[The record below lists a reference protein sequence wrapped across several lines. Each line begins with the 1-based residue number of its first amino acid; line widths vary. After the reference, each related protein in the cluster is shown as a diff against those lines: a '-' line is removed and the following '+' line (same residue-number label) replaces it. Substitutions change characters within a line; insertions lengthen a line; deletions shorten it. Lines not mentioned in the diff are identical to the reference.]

1 MLRVLKNL
9 VKFAVIL
16 IAGIYLSAWALSPFI
31 ANHFIAQYLEQHDL
45 ELEDQTTIRYNPFL
59 SRLTIDS
66 LVVKNQNADVL
77 SLSSLS
83 LEISAYQLIS
93 RELNVSELLIDGLYL
108 VIDKQAESLS
118 IAGIRMPTAEKT
130 VIEEADVQP
139 PSELE
144 SSDLEST
151 DLEST
156 ELTSTEQQDSEN
168 DVKSAEPDF
177 QLLMPEMRLTNSKID
192 IIENGQLHTLKLKD
206 IGLHVDKI
214 TPNLQ
219 NLSLS
224 LLAEFNKAEIAL
236 TASTEMV
243 NQLGQIS
250 VDVDVQDVNIH
261 KFSHFF
267 TPQITLENGF
277 VSYKGKHNIKLMKEG
292 IRVEIADIGFKT
304 QGIEVNKNDI
314 HFTLGEQQF
323 NSPLMTVDVN
333 NETQLTVAG
342 KGDLLWQDVNVFN
355 KTANEVLVA
364 MSQLALS
371 GLDLYS
377 SEGQYNVTIDM
388 SSLLDSFFSNNT
400 ENDIPALTAFSALT
414 VNDVELTNQ
423 SLSIN
428 TVELAGLKSDVQLD
442 KDKQIKNLI
451 LTLDQL
457 TNAIAGPEGE
467 IESEVDSN
475 VDSNV
480 DSDVESEALTSQDTP
495 LKDNAAQ
502 VINKDASKGV
512 NTGASQVAAVESD
525 NAEFH
530 IQLNNFSLVDSAN
543 IQFTD
548 QSVSPIYARF
558 IKVNELSAGP
568 FDNQKPDQISVI
580 KVTGIS
586 NNYTNFDMTI
596 DAKPFLAAQSYTV
609 KGSLNQLDL
618 ESLSAYVKTALGYE
632 IESGQL
638 DLAMDIKLIGSQ
650 IDGNSHILLRGI
662 ELSSV
667 DDYERKESSNQSY
680 IPFNTALGMLKDGD
694 GNVELDLPVSG
705 DTNSPSFGFS
715 GFITLLVK
723 QATIAGAKEYL
734 TMTFVP
740 YASLV
745 KIVMAADKHLLKI
758 EVSDLNYSP
767 KEFEV
772 TEDQDVFIT
781 TFTELLKDKKDLQI
795 KMCGVSTAE
804 DLGQEKGKKLSID
817 EIGALIRISEQRANN
832 FKRFMV
838 EEQGISSSRL
848 LLCKP
853 RIDNTMNA
861 TPHIMFET

>member
-1 MLRVLKNL
+1 MLRLLKNL
-9 VKFAVIL
+9 VKFTAIL
-16 IAGIYLSAWALSPFI
+16 IAGIYLSVWALSPFI
-31 ANHFIAQYLEQHDL
+31 ANHFIAQYLKQHDL

-66 LVVKNQNADVL
+66 LVVKNQKADVL

-139 PSELE
+139 PLELE
-144 SSDLEST
+144 NT
-151 DLEST
+151 DLESA
-156 ELTSTEQQDSEN
+156 ELTSTEQQNSGN

-177 QLLMPEMRLTNSKID
+177 QLLMPEMQLTHSKID

-250 VDVDVQDVNIH
+250 VDVDVKNVNIH

-277 VSYKGKHNIKLMKEG
+277 VSYKGKHNFKLMKEG

-364 MSQLALS
+364 MSQLALN
-371 GLDLYS
+371 GIDLYS
-377 SEGQYNVTIDM
+377 SEGQYNVTIDT

-428 TVELAGLKSDVQLD
+428 TIELAGLKSDVQLD

-457 TNAIAGPEGE
+457 TKAIAGSKGE
-467 IESEVDSN
+467 IESEADSK
-475 VDSNV
+475 
-480 DSDVESEALTSQDTP
+480 VESEALASQDTP
-495 LKDNAAQ
+495 LKDNAAKG
-502 VINKDASKGV
+502 INKDASKGV
-512 NTGASQVAAVESD
+512 NTDASQLAAVESD

-586 NNYTNFDMTI
+586 NNYTNFDITI

-705 DTNSPSFGFS
+705 DTNSPSFGLS

-772 TEDQDVFIT
+772 SEDQNVFIT

>member
-1 MLRVLKNL
+1 MLRLLKNL
-9 VKFAVIL
+9 VKFTAIL
-16 IAGIYLSAWALSPFI
+16 IAGIYLSVWALSPFI
-31 ANHFIAQYLEQHDL
+31 ANHFIAQYLEQHEL
-45 ELEDQTTIRYNPFL
+45 ELESQSTIRYNPFL

-66 LVVKNQNADVL
+66 LVVKNQKADVL

-108 VIDKQAESLS
+108 VIDKQAESLT
-118 IAGIRMPTAEKT
+118 IAGIRIPTAEKT
-130 VIEEADVQP
+130 VIEEADVEP
-139 PSELE
+139 PHSVLESSELE
-144 SSDLEST
+144 SSELESA
-151 DLEST
+151 
-156 ELTSTEQQDSEN
+156 EQQVSEN
-168 DVKSAEPDF
+168 DVKSVEPDF
-177 QLLMPEMRLTNSKID
+177 QLLMPEMRLTDSKID
-192 IIENGQLHTLKLKD
+192 IIENGQLHTLKLKN

-224 LLAEFNKAEIAL
+224 LLAEFNKADIAL
-236 TASTEMV
+236 SASTEMV

-250 VDVDVQDVNIH
+250 FDVEVKDANIH
-261 KFSHFF
+261 KFSHLFS
-267 TPQITLENGF
+267 PQVTLKNGF
-277 VSYKGKHNIKLMKEG
+277 VSYKGKHHIKLMKEG
-292 IRVEIADIGFKT
+292 IRLEVADLGFKT

-323 NSPLMTVDVN
+323 NSPLMTVDVRN
-333 NETQLTVAG
+333 DTQLTVVG

-377 SEGQYNVTIDM
+377 SEGQYKVTIDTT
-388 SSLLDSFFSNNT
+388 SLLDSFFSNNT

-414 VNDVELTNQ
+414 VNDIELSNQ
-423 SLSIN
+423 SLAIN
-428 TVELAGLKSDVQLD
+428 TVELAGLKSDIQLD

-457 TNAIAGPEGE
+457 TKAIAGPE
-467 IESEVDSN
+467 D
-475 VDSNV
+475 
-480 DSDVESEALTSQDTP
+480 DVESETEALVSQDIPLKDNTDQDASQDASQDTSQDTR
-495 LKDNAAQ
+495 
-502 VINKDASKGV
+502 
-512 NTGASQVAAVESD
+512 QVATKDSD
-525 NAEFH
+525 ADFH

-580 KVTGIS
+580 KVAGIS
-586 NNYTNFDMTI
+586 NNYTNFDIAI
-596 DAKPFLAAQSYTV
+596 DAKPFLAAQSYTL

-618 ESLSAYVKTALGYE
+618 ESLSAYVSTALGYE

-638 DLAMDIKLIGSQ
+638 DLAIDVKLVGSQ
-650 IDGNSHILLRGI
+650 IDGDSHILLRGI

-667 DDYERKESSNQSY
+667 EDYENKDASNQSY

-705 DTNSPSFGFS
+705 DTSSPSFGFS
-715 GFITLLVK
+715 GFVTLLVK

-758 EVSDLNYSP
+758 EVSDLNYTP
-767 KEFEV
+767 LEFEV
-772 TEDQDVFIT
+772 TEDQKVFIT
-781 TFTELLKDKKDLQI
+781 TFTELLKDKTDLQI

-804 DLGQEKGKKLSID
+804 DLGQEKGKKLSKDDIQ
-817 EIGALIRISEQRANN
+817 ALIRISEQRANN

-853 RIDNTMNA
+853 RIDNTMKA

>member
-1 MLRVLKNL
+1 MLRLLKNL
-9 VKFAVIL
+9 VKFTAIL
-16 IAGIYLSAWALSPFI
+16 IAGIYLSVWALSPFI
-31 ANHFIAQYLEQHDL
+31 ANHFIAQYLEQHEL
-45 ELEDQTTIRYNPFL
+45 ELENQTTIRYNPFL

-66 LVVKNQNADVL
+66 LVVKNQKADVL

-118 IAGIRMPTAEKT
+118 IAGIRIPTAEKT
-130 VIEEADVQP
+130 VIEESDVE
-139 PSELE
+139 PSHSVLE
-144 SSDLEST
+144 SA
-151 DLEST
+151 
-156 ELTSTEQQDSEN
+156 EQQDSES
-168 DVKSAEPDF
+168 DVKSVEPDF
-177 QLLMPEMRLTNSKID
+177 QLLMPEMRLTDSKID
-192 IIENGQLHTLKLKD
+192 IIENGQLHSLKLKN

-224 LLAEFNKAEIAL
+224 LLAEFNKADIAL
-236 TASTEMV
+236 SASTEMV

-250 VDVDVQDVNIH
+250 FDVEVKDANIH
-261 KFSHFF
+261 KFSHLF
-267 TPQITLENGF
+267 TPQVTLKNGF

-292 IRVEIADIGFKT
+292 VRLEVADLGFKT

-323 NSPLMTVDVN
+323 NSPLMTVDVRN
-333 NETQLTVAG
+333 NTQLTVAG

-355 KTANEVLVA
+355 KTTNEVLVA

-371 GLDLYS
+371 GFDLYS
-377 SEGQYNVTIDM
+377 SEGQYKVTIDTT
-388 SSLLDSFFSNNT
+388 SLLDSFFSNNT

-423 SLSIN
+423 SLVIN

-457 TNAIAGPEGE
+457 TKAIAGSVSETEGE
-467 IESEVDSN
+467 A
-475 VDSNV
+475 
-480 DSDVESEALTSQDTP
+480 EAVAAEELASQNTP
-495 LKDNAAQ
+495 LKDNADQ
-502 VINKDASKGV
+502 NVSQD
-512 NTGASQVAAVESD
+512 ASQVATKNSD
-525 NAEFH
+525 AEFH
-530 IQLNNFSLVDSAN
+530 LQLNKFSLVDSAN

-568 FDNQKPDQISVI
+568 FDNQKPNQTSVI
-580 KVTGIS
+580 KVAGIS
-586 NNYTNFDMTI
+586 NNYTSFDIAI
-596 DAKPFLAAQSYTV
+596 DAKPFLAAQSYTI

-638 DLAMDIKLIGSQ
+638 DLAMDVKLIGSQ

-667 DDYERKESSNQSY
+667 DDYESKESSNQSY
-680 IPFNTALGMLKDGD
+680 IPFNTALGMLKDSD

-705 DTNSPSFGFS
+705 DTNSPSFGLS
-715 GFITLLVK
+715 GFVTLLVK

-758 EVSDLNYSP
+758 EISDLNYTP
-767 KEFEV
+767 MEFEV
-772 TEDQDVFIT
+772 TEDKDTFVS
-781 TFTELLKDKKDLQI
+781 TFTKLLKDKTDLQI

-804 DLGQEKGKKLSID
+804 DIGKDKGKKLSKDDI
-817 EIGALIRISEQRANN
+817 EMLIRISEQRANN
-832 FKRFMV
+832 FKKFMV
-838 EEQGISSSRL
+838 EEKEVSPSRL

-853 RIDNTMNA
+853 RIDNTMKA
-861 TPHIMFET
+861 MPHIMFET

>member
-9 VKFAVIL
+9 VKFTAIL

-31 ANHFIAQYLEQHDL
+31 ANYFIAQYLEQHDL

-66 LVVKNQNADVL
+66 LVVKNQKADVL

-118 IAGIRMPTAEKT
+118 IAGIRIPTAEKT
-130 VIEEADVQP
+130 VIEESDVEP
-139 PSELE
+139 PLELE
-144 SSDLEST
+144 NTE
-151 DLEST
+151 LEST
-156 ELTSTEQQDSEN
+156 ELTSTEQKDPEN

-177 QLLMPEMRLTNSKID
+177 QLLMPKMQLTNSNID

-219 NLSLS
+219 SLSLS
-224 LLAEFNKAEIAL
+224 LLAEFNQSEIEL
-236 TASTEMV
+236 SASTEMV
-243 NQLGQIS
+243 SQLGKMSFDI
-250 VDVDVQDVNIH
+250 DVQNVNIH
-261 KFSHFF
+261 KFSHLF

-292 IRVEIADIGFKT
+292 IRVEIADLGFET

-323 NSPLMTVDVN
+323 NSPLITVDVN

-377 SEGQYNVTIDM
+377 SEGQYNVTIDTT
-388 SSLLDSFFSNNT
+388 SLLDSFFSNNT

-442 KDKQIKNLI
+442 KDKQIRNLI

-457 TNAIAGPEGE
+457 TKAIAGSEGE
-467 IESEVDSN
+467 IESEVDSK
-475 VDSNV
+475 
-480 DSDVESEALTSQDTP
+480 VESEALASQDTP

-502 VINKDASKGV
+502 GINKDSGKDA
-512 NTGASQVAAVESD
+512 NTDASQVAAAEAS

-558 IKVNELSAGP
+558 IKVNALSAGP

-586 NNYTNFDMTI
+586 NNYTNFDISI

-705 DTNSPSFGFS
+705 DTSSPSFGFS

-772 TEDQDVFIT
+772 TEDQNVFIT

-817 EIGALIRISEQRANN
+817 EIGTLIRISEQRANN

>member
-1 MLRVLKNL
+1 MLRLLKNL
-9 VKFAVIL
+9 VKFTAIL
-16 IAGIYLSAWALSPFI
+16 IAGIYLSVWALSPFI
-31 ANHFIAQYLEQHDL
+31 ANHFIAQYLEQHEL
-45 ELEDQTTIRYNPFL
+45 ELENQTTIRYNPFL

-66 LVVKNQNADVL
+66 LVVKNQKADVL

-118 IAGIRMPTAEKT
+118 IAGIRIPTAEKM
-130 VIEEADVQP
+130 VIEESDVE
-139 PSELE
+139 PSHSVLE
-144 SSDLEST
+144 SA
-151 DLEST
+151 
-156 ELTSTEQQDSEN
+156 EQQDSES
-168 DVKSAEPDF
+168 DVKSVEPDF
-177 QLLMPEMRLTNSKID
+177 QLLMPEMRLTDSKID
-192 IIENGQLHTLKLKD
+192 IIENGQLHSLKLKN

-224 LLAEFNKAEIAL
+224 LLAEFNKADIAL
-236 TASTEMV
+236 SASTEMV

-250 VDVDVQDVNIH
+250 FDVEVKDANIH
-261 KFSHFF
+261 KFSHLF
-267 TPQITLENGF
+267 TPQVTLKNGF

-292 IRVEIADIGFKT
+292 VRLEVADLGFKT

-323 NSPLMTVDVN
+323 NSPLMTVDVRN
-333 NETQLTVAG
+333 NTQLTVAG

-355 KTANEVLVA
+355 KTTNEVLVA

-371 GLDLYS
+371 GFDLYS
-377 SEGQYNVTIDM
+377 SEGQYKVTIDTT
-388 SSLLDSFFSNNT
+388 SLLDSFFSNNT

-423 SLSIN
+423 SLVIN

-457 TNAIAGPEGE
+457 TKAIAGSVSETEGE
-467 IESEVDSN
+467 A
-475 VDSNV
+475 
-480 DSDVESEALTSQDTP
+480 EAVAAEELASQNTP
-495 LKDNAAQ
+495 LKDNADQ
-502 VINKDASKGV
+502 NVSQD
-512 NTGASQVAAVESD
+512 ASQVATKNSD
-525 NAEFH
+525 AEFH
-530 IQLNNFSLVDSAN
+530 LQLNKFSLVDSAN

-568 FDNQKPDQISVI
+568 FDNQKPNQTSVI
-580 KVTGIS
+580 KVAGIS
-586 NNYTNFDMTI
+586 NNYTSFDIAI
-596 DAKPFLAAQSYTV
+596 DAKPFLAAQSYTI

-638 DLAMDIKLIGSQ
+638 DLAMDVKLIGSQ

-667 DDYERKESSNQSY
+667 DDYESKESSNQSY
-680 IPFNTALGMLKDGD
+680 IPFNTALGMLKDSD

-705 DTNSPSFGFS
+705 DTNSPSFGLS
-715 GFITLLVK
+715 GFVTLLVK

-758 EVSDLNYSP
+758 EISDLNYTP
-767 KEFEV
+767 MEFEV
-772 TEDQDVFIT
+772 TEDKDTFVS
-781 TFTELLKDKKDLQI
+781 TFTKLLKDKTDLQI

-804 DLGQEKGKKLSID
+804 DIGKDKGKKLSKDDI
-817 EIGALIRISEQRANN
+817 EMLIRISEQRANN
-832 FKRFMV
+832 FKKFMV
-838 EEQGISSSRL
+838 EEKEVSPSRL

-853 RIDNTMNA
+853 RIDNTMKA
-861 TPHIMFET
+861 MPHIMFET

>member
-1 MLRVLKNL
+1 MLHLLKNL
-9 VKFAVIL
+9 VKFTAIL
-16 IAGIYLSAWALSPFI
+16 IAGIYLSIWALSPFI
-31 ANHFIAQYLEQHDL
+31 ANHFIAQYLEQHQL
-45 ELEDQTTIRYNPFL
+45 ELKSQSTIRYNPFL

-66 LVVKNQNADVL
+66 LVVKNQKADVL

-93 RELNVSELLIDGLYL
+93 RKLNVTELLIDGLYL
-108 VIDKQAESLS
+108 VVDKQAESLS
-118 IAGIRMPTAEKT
+118 IAGIRIST
-130 VIEEADVQP
+130 VEETITEEPGIEQAVSVSPNPDLPSSGLSNSEAQS
-139 PSELE
+139 SEAQN
-144 SSDLEST
+144 
-151 DLEST
+151 T
-156 ELTSTEQQDSEN
+156 EL
-168 DVKSAEPDF
+168 DF
-177 QLLMPEMRLTNSKID
+177 QLLMPEMRLTDSKIE
-192 IIENGQLHTLKLKD
+192 IIESGQLHTLKLND
-206 IGLHVDKI
+206 IALHVNKI

-219 NLSLS
+219 TLSLS
-224 LLAEFNKAEIAL
+224 LLAEFNKADIVIS
-236 TASTEMV
+236 ASTDIV

-250 VDVDVQDVNIH
+250 FDVDVENVDMH

-267 TPQITLENGF
+267 TPQVTLKNGF
-277 VSYKGKHNIKLMKEG
+277 VSYKGMHNIKLMEEG
-292 IRVEIADIGFKT
+292 IRLEISDFGIKT

-323 NSPLMTVDVN
+323 NSPLMTVDVR

-355 KTANEVLVA
+355 KTANETLVA
-364 MSQLALS
+364 MSQLALN
-371 GLDLYS
+371 GLDLYG
-377 SEGQYNVTIDM
+377 SEGQYKVTIDTT
-388 SSLLDSFFSNNT
+388 SLSDSFFSNNT

-414 VNDVELTNQ
+414 VNDIELTNQ

-457 TNAIAGPEGE
+457 NKAIVGNKDDRDEA
-467 IESEVDSN
+467 V
-475 VDSNV
+475 V
-480 DSDVESEALTSQDTP
+480 SDQAVTAEELTSQDAH
-495 LKDNAAQ
+495 LKDSTNQADIKTANPETTQIANQDAAEN
-502 VINKDASKGV
+502 V
-512 NTGASQVAAVESD
+512 GAAD
-525 NAEFH
+525 FH
-530 IQLNNFSLVDSAN
+530 LQLNNFSLVDSAN

-548 QSVSPIYARF
+548 QSVSPVYARF
-558 IKVNELSAGP
+558 VKVEELSAGP
-568 FDNQKPDQISVI
+568 FDNQKPDQTSVI

-586 NNYTNFDMTI
+586 NNYTNFDI
-596 DAKPFLAAQSYTV
+596 GVDAKPFLAAPSYTI

-618 ESLSAYVKTALGYE
+618 ESLTAYVKTALGYE

-638 DLAMDIKLIGSQ
+638 DLAMDVKLIGSQ
-650 IDGNSHILLRGI
+650 IDGNSHILLRSI

-667 DDYERKESSNQSY
+667 EDYENKDASNQSY

-723 QATIAGAKEYL
+723 QATIAGAKDYL

-740 YASLV
+740 YANLV

-758 EVSDLNYSP
+758 EISDLNYIP
-767 KEFEV
+767 LKFEV
-772 TEDQDVFIT
+772 TEDQDVFIA
-781 TFTELLKDKKDLQI
+781 TFTELLKDKTDLQI

-804 DLGQEKGKKLSID
+804 DIGLEKGKKLSNEDI
-817 EIGALIRISEQRANN
+817 EALIRISEQRVNN

-838 EEQGISSSRL
+838 EEKGINSSRL
-848 LLCKP
+848 VLCKP
-853 RIDNTMNA
+853 RIDNTMQA

>member
-1 MLRVLKNL
+1 MLRLLKNL
-9 VKFAVIL
+9 VKFTAIL
-16 IAGIYLSAWALSPFI
+16 IAGIYLSVWALSPFI
-31 ANHFIAQYLEQHDL
+31 ANHFIAQYLEQHEL
-45 ELEDQTTIRYNPFL
+45 ELENQTTIRYNPFL

-66 LVVKNQNADVL
+66 LVVKNQKADVL

-118 IAGIRMPTAEKT
+118 IAGIRIPTAEKM
-130 VIEEADVQP
+130 VIEESDVE
-139 PSELE
+139 PSHSVLE
-144 SSDLEST
+144 SA
-151 DLEST
+151 
-156 ELTSTEQQDSEN
+156 EQQDSES
-168 DVKSAEPDF
+168 DVKSVEPDF
-177 QLLMPEMRLTNSKID
+177 QLLMPEMRLTDSKID
-192 IIENGQLHTLKLKD
+192 IIENGQLHSLKLKN

-224 LLAEFNKAEIAL
+224 LLAEFNKADIAL
-236 TASTEMV
+236 SASTEMV

-250 VDVDVQDVNIH
+250 FDVEVKDANIH
-261 KFSHFF
+261 KFSHLF
-267 TPQITLENGF
+267 TPQVTLKNGF

-292 IRVEIADIGFKT
+292 VRLEVADLGFKT

-323 NSPLMTVDVN
+323 NSPLMTVDVRN
-333 NETQLTVAG
+333 NTQLTVAG

-355 KTANEVLVA
+355 KTTNEVLVA

-371 GLDLYS
+371 GFDLYS
-377 SEGQYNVTIDM
+377 SEGQYKVTIDTT
-388 SSLLDSFFSNNT
+388 SLLDSFFSNNT

-423 SLSIN
+423 SLVIN

-457 TNAIAGPEGE
+457 TKAIAGSVSETEGE
-467 IESEVDSN
+467 AEA
-475 VDSNV
+475 
-480 DSDVESEALTSQDTP
+480 VEAEELASQNTP
-495 LKDNAAQ
+495 LKDNADQ
-502 VINKDASKGV
+502 NVSQD
-512 NTGASQVAAVESD
+512 ASQVATKNSD
-525 NAEFH
+525 AEFH
-530 IQLNNFSLVDSAN
+530 LQLNKFSLVDSAN

-568 FDNQKPDQISVI
+568 FDNQKPNQTSVI
-580 KVTGIS
+580 KVAGIS
-586 NNYTNFDMTI
+586 NNYTSFDIAI
-596 DAKPFLAAQSYTV
+596 DAKPFLAAQSYTI

-638 DLAMDIKLIGSQ
+638 DLAMDVKLIGSQ

-667 DDYERKESSNQSY
+667 DDYESKESSNQSY
-680 IPFNTALGMLKDGD
+680 IPFNTALGMLKDSD

-705 DTNSPSFGFS
+705 DTNSPSFGLS
-715 GFITLLVK
+715 GFVTLLVK

-758 EVSDLNYSP
+758 EISDLNYTP
-767 KEFEV
+767 MEFEV
-772 TEDQDVFIT
+772 TEDKDTFVS
-781 TFTELLKDKKDLQI
+781 TFTKLLKDKTDLQI

-804 DLGQEKGKKLSID
+804 DIGKDKGKKLSKDDI
-817 EIGALIRISEQRANN
+817 EMLIRISEQRANN
-832 FKRFMV
+832 FKKFMV
-838 EEQGISSSRL
+838 EEKEVSPSRL

-853 RIDNTMNA
+853 RIDNTMKA
-861 TPHIMFET
+861 MPHIMFET

>member
-250 VDVDVQDVNIH
+250 VDVDVKDVNVH

-292 IRVEIADIGFKT
+292 IRVEISDIGFKT

-323 NSPLMTVDVN
+323 NSPLLTVDVN

-342 KGDLLWQDVNVFN
+342 KGDLLWQDVNIFN

-364 MSQLALS
+364 MSQLALN

-377 SEGQYNVTIDM
+377 SEGQYNVTIDT

-428 TVELAGLKSDVQLD
+428 TVALAGLKSDVQLD

-457 TNAIAGPEGE
+457 TKAIAGPEGE
-467 IESEVDSN
+467 VDSN
-475 VDSNV
+475 VDS
-480 DSDVESEALTSQDTP
+480 EALASQDTP

-502 VINKDASKGV
+502 GINKDASKGV

-772 TEDQDVFIT
+772 TEDQNVFIT

>member
-9 VKFAVIL
+9 VKFTAIL

-31 ANHFIAQYLEQHDL
+31 ANYFIAQYLEQHDL

-66 LVVKNQNADVL
+66 LVVKNQKADVL

-118 IAGIRMPTAEKT
+118 IAGIRIPTAEKT
-130 VIEEADVQP
+130 VIEESDVQP

-151 DLEST
+151 DLESA
-156 ELTSTEQQDSEN
+156 ELTNTEQKDPEN

-177 QLLMPEMRLTNSKID
+177 QLLMPKMQLTNSNID

-219 NLSLS
+219 SLSLS
-224 LLAEFNKAEIAL
+224 LLAEFNQSEIEL
-236 TASTEMV
+236 SASTEMV
-243 NQLGQIS
+243 SQLGKMSFDI
-250 VDVDVQDVNIH
+250 DVQNVNIH
-261 KFSHFF
+261 KFSHLF

-292 IRVEIADIGFKT
+292 IRVEIADLGFET

-323 NSPLMTVDVN
+323 NSPLITVDVN

-377 SEGQYNVTIDM
+377 SEGQYNVTIDTT
-388 SSLLDSFFSNNT
+388 SLLDSFFSNNT

-442 KDKQIKNLI
+442 KDKQIRNLI

-457 TNAIAGPEGE
+457 TKAIAGSEGE
-467 IESEVDSN
+467 IESEVDSK
-475 VDSNV
+475 
-480 DSDVESEALTSQDTP
+480 VESEALASQDTP

-502 VINKDASKGV
+502 GINKDSGKDA
-512 NTGASQVAAVESD
+512 NTDASQVAAAEAS

-558 IKVNELSAGP
+558 IKVNALSAGP

-586 NNYTNFDMTI
+586 NNYTNFDISI

-705 DTNSPSFGFS
+705 DTTSPSFGFS

-772 TEDQDVFIT
+772 TEDQNVFIT

-817 EIGALIRISEQRANN
+817 EIGTLIRISEQRANN

>member
-9 VKFAVIL
+9 VKFTAIL

-31 ANHFIAQYLEQHDL
+31 ANYFIAQYLEQHDL

-66 LVVKNQNADVL
+66 LVVKNQKADVL

-118 IAGIRMPTAEKT
+118 IAGIRIPTAEKT
-130 VIEEADVQP
+130 VIEESDVEP
-139 PSELE
+139 PLELE

-151 DLEST
+151 ELEST
-156 ELTSTEQQDSEN
+156 ELTNTEQKDPEN

-177 QLLMPEMRLTNSKID
+177 QLLMPKMQLTNSNID

-219 NLSLS
+219 SLSLS
-224 LLAEFNKAEIAL
+224 LLAEFNQSEIEL
-236 TASTEMV
+236 SASTEMV
-243 NQLGQIS
+243 SQLGKMSFDI
-250 VDVDVQDVNIH
+250 DVQNVNIH
-261 KFSHFF
+261 KFSHLF

-292 IRVEIADIGFKT
+292 IRVEIADLGFET

-323 NSPLMTVDVN
+323 NSPLITVDVN

-377 SEGQYNVTIDM
+377 SEGQYNVTIDTT
-388 SSLLDSFFSNNT
+388 SLLDSFFSNNT
-400 ENDIPALTAFSALT
+400 ENDIPALTAFSTLT

-457 TNAIAGPEGE
+457 TKAIAGSEGE
-467 IESEVDSN
+467 IESEVDSK
-475 VDSNV
+475 
-480 DSDVESEALTSQDTP
+480 VESEALANQDTP

-502 VINKDASKGV
+502 GINKDSDKGA
-512 NTGASQVAAVESD
+512 NTDASQVAAAEAS

-558 IKVNELSAGP
+558 IKVNALSAGP

-586 NNYTNFDMTI
+586 NNYTNFDISI

-705 DTNSPSFGFS
+705 DTSSPSFGFS

-772 TEDQDVFIT
+772 TEDQNVFIT

-817 EIGALIRISEQRANN
+817 EIGTLIRISEQRANN